1 MVGATRIHVEIEE
14 RTEGMF
20 YKPGV
25 MHMKAAYVFIDE
37 AGRDIRQMETEGNVY
52 TH

>member
-1 MVGATRIHVEIEE
+1 MEIEE
-14 RTEGMF
+14 RNEGMF

-25 MHMKAAYVFIDE
+25 IHMKASYVFIDE
-37 AGRDIRQMETEGNVY
+37 AGRDIRQMETEVNVY